1 MIITL
6 KDTSALDIASQLLQI
21 RQEQGGSALG
31 RVLTLIVVVD
41 DLIDVDHAIEISQA
55 ASHEHP
61 CRVIVVVEPVQA
73 ERSSSPRV
81 NAQIRMGKDEGP
93 SEVIVL
99 EPRGDAGQDLDTL
112 VMPLLLADTP
122 VVTFWPSIPPE
133 NPAEHPLGR
142 LAVRRISDSRETDT
156 PIDTLLRLSEVYT
169 PGDTD
174 LAWSG
179 VTLWRALIATMVEGF
194 KSVPTAVTVR
204 GHHTHPS
211 SYLVAAWLA
220 DVMGIPSRV
229 DTDPTAQT
237 ITGVH
242 FTFDD
247 AEEASLTRPAGSSVA
262 HVKRSGLDPV
272 AVNLPRRS
280 IQDCVME
287 ELRRLDPDLMY
298 QHVIGNFLHDVH
310 RECKGQS

>member
-1 MIITL
+1 M
-6 KDTSALDIASQLLQI
+6 
-21 RQEQGGSALG
+21 
-31 RVLTLIVVVD
+31 
-41 DLIDVDHAIEISQA
+41 
-55 ASHEHP
+55 
-61 CRVIVVVEPVQA
+61 QA

-220 DVMGIPSRV
+220 DVTGIPARV

-298 QHVIGNFLHDVH
+298 QHVIGNFLHDV
-310 RECKGQS
+310 RRDCKDQS